1 MNRIALTCCL
11 TLPSSL
17 ATSMASY
24 ELRRSLQTAHC
35 SEGVHQS
42 STGRTQLQSQAT
54 LLLALSTRQCTHLPL
69 FSPSYC
75 LSQSPLL
82 SPLSPVPSSPVPRP
96 SLSLSSSPFHPSP
109 PYLSLPL
116 LSTLPLPLPLFLI
129 YPTSPL
135 SRTSSYLCS
144 MTVSVCLM
152 YGRCMAL
159 SGAR

>member
-54 LLLALSTRQCTHLPL
+54 LLLALGTRQCTHLPPL
-69 FSPSYC
+69 VSPSYC
-75 LSQSPLL
+75 LSQSPPPLPSL
-82 SPLSPVPSSPVPRP
+82 SPLSLVPSSPVPRP
-96 SLSLSSSPFHPSP
+96 SISLCFSPFHPSP
-109 PYLSLPL
+109 PSPSL
-116 LSTLPLPLPLFLI
+116 LI
-129 YPTSPL
+129 FPTSPL

-144 MTVSVCLM
+144 TTVRVCLM

>member
-54 LLLALSTRQCTHLPL
+54 LLLALGTRQCTHLPPL

-75 LSQSPLL
+75 LSQSPPS
-82 SPLSPVPSSPVPRP
+82 SPLSFP
-96 SLSLSSSPFHPSP
+96 LSLLSLLPLSLDPPSP
-109 PYLSLPL
+109 SVSP
-116 LSTLPLPLPLFLI
+116 LSTLLLPLPLCSSFPLPPSLVPHLI
-129 YPTSPL
+129 CVVRQSE
-135 SRTSSYLCS
+135 C
-144 MTVSVCLM
+144 V
-152 YGRCMAL
+152 
-159 SGAR
+159 